1 MHTFE
6 KELRDVFENKGQL
19 RCMLGRRCLKATRI
33 VPLLLEAE
41 HSIM

>member
-1 MHTFE
+1 MHTFG

-19 RCMLGRRCLKATRI
+19 SCMLGRCCLSASRI